1 MRLIGEIG
9 DLFARR
15 ARFFNGD
22 FNGRFECFR
31 SFLLVFV
38 LIFVLSLITALVYEL
53 VYTRLFNYDEAEL
66 KRITD
71 LMLTEKHFVRLRKQ
85 RKLMQQLSPTSD
97 YHSGGVGGAA
107 CQTPDKAQKS
117 GPRQKNQGPG
127 SQEGAKGS
135 QTGSQETSPLLESLE
150 SPPFSYK
157 VAKSLDPALYRNVA
171 YDVWAEAVDVEQAKD
186 VNIPHLGPGVKCRA
200 TFSVDGVVKSF
211 ICHVQDVDDD
221 QQAVTAFVETMGQ
234 L

>member
-1 MRLIGEIG
+1 M
-9 DLFARR
+9 
-15 ARFFNGD
+15 
-22 FNGRFECFR
+22 
-31 SFLLVFV
+31 
-38 LIFVLSLITALVYEL
+38 FVLSLITALVYEL

-107 CQTPDKAQKS
+107 CHTPDKAQKS
-117 GPRQKNQGPG
+117 GPSKNTQGPG
-127 SQEGAKGS
+127 SQEGAKGSQEKAKGS